1 MAESAVSAVASGVGN
16 LAAKE
21 ASFLCGVHDE
31 VEFLREDLTSLQT
44 FLSAA
49 SASEAQHATGTD
61 AVAANSVRRI
71 RDVAYEAENIVDA
84 ADYRTK
90 RNSLRKG
97 LLGAM
102 TRYAHK
108 PRDLVTLHRI
118 GKDILRVRRR
128 IQEISSSSEFL
139 DAIDAGGRVTAS
151 AQLPSAHRVCIPQVD
166 VIGGDDAVV
175 GFKADVERIVEWLK
189 DPVNLQL
196 TVVSIVA
203 TGGAGKTTLA
213 RKAYNSAAVKEHF
226 DAFAFVSI
234 SQQFEALHVL
244 REIAEQAMG
253 IERKNSEFDGIGIP
267 AQVEELEKIGEQ
279 ELSRML
285 CDFLKGKRYLIVL
298 DDVWGTDTWDA
309 IQHAFPDRGNGSRVM
324 LTTRNLQAAK
334 QANKLTHVHEVKLLN
349 EQESWQL
356 FSLKAFPSYENID
369 ASNRQELESVGK
381 NLIKKCNGLP
391 LALVVLGSHLSK
403 NLHVDTWLKMD
414 RCLHWEVTR
423 KWDNMQRI
431 IARSYDDLPSYYLKS
446 CFLYMG
452 SFPEDYKIPTN
463 PLTRLWIA
471 EGFIPQRSNQTL
483 EETADEC
490 LAELCQRSMIHIHS
504 QDKVLGSTTHVQM
517 HDVVREWAVQHA
529 RKEGFL
535 KVCQGHG
542 DGSDGMASAY
552 RLSFLDFFDER
563 LCISAPNTRSMLG
576 FGLSSVTCGTLRF
589 LRALHMSD
597 SNLEKVSEAIGRLIH
612 LRYIGFINCN
622 NAVLPSSIGRL
633 LNLESLDLSGTRIPC
648 VPKSLWGIATLR
660 RVLIPKGG
668 SKALWVVLRASYQQD
683 DEDDPDTELI
693 SQHCQKAEV
702 PTYKAP
708 ILSSPAGG
716 FPRLRYLCLR
726 GVQAKKLRFQPGTM
740 PKLVE
745 LRLGHGHMAT
755 VPEGLLDLPS
765 LEKLELDRM
774 VNELPRETHELLES
788 KGITATVT
796 KGEQRSSLLITPELT
811 SSRMKDTQL
820 NYKHRVMQPNSQP
833 DETAPAA
840 VAEKNI
846 LVLRSSDGDKFEV
859 AVSAAASSARDDPEH
874 DP

>member
-1 MAESAVSAVASGVGN
+1 M
-16 LAAKE
+16 
-21 ASFLCGVHDE
+21 
-31 VEFLREDLTSLQT
+31 
-44 FLSAA
+44 
-49 SASEAQHATGTD
+49 
-61 AVAANSVRRI
+61 
-71 RDVAYEAENIVDA
+71 
-84 ADYRTK
+84 
-90 RNSLRKG
+90 
-97 LLGAM
+97 
-102 TRYAHK
+102 
-108 PRDLVTLHRI
+108 
-118 GKDILRVRRR
+118 
-128 IQEISSSSEFL
+128 
-139 DAIDAGGRVTAS
+139 
-151 AQLPSAHRVCIPQVD
+151 
-166 VIGGDDAVV
+166 
-175 GFKADVERIVEWLK
+175 
-189 DPVNLQL
+189 
-196 TVVSIVA
+196 
-203 TGGAGKTTLA
+203 
-213 RKAYNSAAVKEHF
+213 
-226 DAFAFVSI
+226 
-234 SQQFEALHVL
+234 
-244 REIAEQAMG
+244 
-253 IERKNSEFDGIGIP
+253 
-267 AQVEELEKIGEQ
+267 GEQ

-423 KWDNMQRI
+423 KWDNIQRI
-431 IARSYDDLPSYYLKS
+431 IARSYDDLPSHYLKS
-446 CFLYMG
+446 CFLYMA
-452 SFPEDYKIPTN
+452 SFPEDYKIPAN

-471 EGFIPQRSNQTL
+471 EGFIPQSSNQTL
-483 EETADEC
+483 EETADEF
-490 LAELCQRSMIHIHS
+490 LEELCQRSMIHIHS
-504 QDKVLGSTTHVQM
+504 RDKVLGLTTHVQM

-542 DGSDGMASAY
+542 DGSDGMVSAY

-563 LCISAPNTRSMLG
+563 ICISAPNTRSMLG

-597 SNLEKVSEAIGRLIH
+597 SNLEKVSEAIGRMIH
-612 LRYIGFINCN
+612 LRHIGLINCN

-660 RVLIPKGG
+660 RVLIPKVKKINPITIRVDKQSDLQILAIRGG
-668 SKALWVVLRASYQQD
+668 LDESLIRTESTGWIRLERSLMHMKQLRNLLMAPSSYLPVDILTSLSNHSHLDRLSLSVWESMTAFPDNALLPKNLRTLGLTFSGTWNPWHVDLLPTLGRLQS
-683 DEDDPDTELI
+683 L
-693 SQHCQKAEV
+693 KAEV

-788 KGITATVT
+788 KGITVTVT

-811 SSRMKDTQL
+811 SSR
-820 NYKHRVMQPNSQP
+820 
-833 DETAPAA
+833 
-840 VAEKNI
+840 
-846 LVLRSSDGDKFEV
+846 
-859 AVSAAASSARDDPEH
+859 
-874 DP
+874 